1 MRITKAMPLAASSCR
16 APELDI
22 SPLPTIQSYCI
33 QDGRMA
39 LAVVAARDADLT
51 AAARIRNA
59 ALRHFAARGFAGTS
73 IRTIAKAARV
83 SPGLVQHHFPSKAKL
98 RTAVDQ
104 FVIQRAVEAFGSPIS

>member
-39 LAVVAARDADLT
+39 LAVVAARYADLT
-51 AAARIRNA
+51 AAARIRNSRP
-59 ALRHFAARGFAGTS
+59 RHFAARGVAATA
-73 IRTIAKAARV
+73 IRDVARV
-83 SPGLVQHHFPSKAKL
+83 ALVYPGLVQHPCRSHARL
-98 RTAVDQ
+98 
-104 FVIQRAVEAFGSPIS
+104 QRAD